1 MKSIVYITNYSEKTN
16 PQSYNNP
23 AGVDNLHVTHKD
35 ALAFQIHVTDWA
47 AEVWQDQLLHKSPE
61 QFPLVSLH
69 VLLRIGIPP

>member
-35 ALAFQIHVTDWA
+35 ALAFQIHVTYWA
-47 AEVWQDQLLHKSPE
+47 VEVWRVFEISSCSSHQNSFL
-61 QFPLVSLH
+61 F
-69 VLLRIGIPP
+69 